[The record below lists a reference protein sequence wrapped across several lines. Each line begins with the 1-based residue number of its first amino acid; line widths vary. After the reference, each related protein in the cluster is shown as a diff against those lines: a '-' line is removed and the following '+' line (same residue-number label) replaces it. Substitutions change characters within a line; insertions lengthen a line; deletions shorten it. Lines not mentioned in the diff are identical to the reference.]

1 MVENGTLIEKI
12 EKHPRIW
19 CTVAAIITLICIAGG
34 VFLFAVRPCFK
45 ASKIEK
51 APYFGHVKCEITE
64 HYADE
69 DFEIRNSFCRYIPT
83 GNDYFYR
90 ICTEDGAWIIVRGD
104 KNEDLSVGKKI
115 EGRVRKFNKEE
126 MKYLADTYAQNDVC
140 YVDLT
145 WKRLAVWQIISGLL
159 MALAIFLGASMI
171 KDKISAESKMRNA
184 AEIVFCALPFP
195 FAAIWIYLLCHL

>member
-34 VFLFAVRPCFK
+34 VFLFAVRPSFK

-64 HYADE
+64 HFADE

-104 KNEDLSVGKKI
+104 KNEDLSVGKNI

-126 MKYLADTYAQNDVC
+126 
-140 YVDLT
+140 
-145 WKRLAVWQIISGLL
+145 
-159 MALAIFLGASMI
+159 I
-171 KDKISAESKMRNA
+171 KDEFEGEEEILEDVFADEEGAAADDAETVKEA
-184 AEIVFCALPFP
+184 AEEITE
-195 FAAIWIYLLCHL
+195 IDDEEEE